1 MRRPRTRHVFNAG
14 AYGMHLAKGGSRQ
27 TGDEIEIIGSTLMSE
42 HQTHSCVFLDYLC
55 TCVCTT
61 ENKTFQSLTVHSK
74 VQKRA
79 WYGLIT
85 TFYIKAGSTPHPGIT
100 VKELHSALCLPLPF
114 FLSTQILS
122 GWVLSLQISQKSH
135 FFYGQENGRKLIRK
149 KKI

>member
-85 TFYIKAGSTPHPGIT
+85 TFYTKAGSTPHPGIT
-100 VKELHSALCLPLPF
+100 VKELHSATVLAFAFLPF
-114 FLSTQILS
+114 HTNIIRMGPVPSDKPEITLFLWT
-122 GWVLSLQISQKSH
+122 GKW
-135 FFYGQENGRKLIRK
+135 
-149 KKI
+149 